1 MDIKR
6 EHYLQ
11 QLINKKDDGMIK
23 VITGIR
29 RCGKSYLL
37 DPLYRNHLLAEGVP
51 ANHIIKIEL
60 DRAINR
66 KYHNNP
72 EQLEQDI
79 LTMIKDS
86 DPYYLILDEI
96 QLVEG
101 FELVVNGLLHEQNL
115 DIYITGSNSKFLSSD
130 IITEFRGRGEQIHV
144 HPLSFSEFYAAS
156 NFDKTE
162 AWNEYITYGGMPL
175 NMFKKSDKEKATY
188 LKNLFEQTY
197 VRDITERHGIKRVD
211 VMDTLINI
219 LASSIGS
226 LTNPKRI
233 FETFKSKGEKE
244 LSLNTIISY
253 LSYAEDAFI
262 VKKASRYDI
271 KGRKYIGALQKY
283 YFSDL
288 GLRNARLNFRQ
299 QEESHLM
306 ENAIYNELI
315 MRGYNVDVGIVE
327 IRNGN
332 KKIQTE
338 VDFVCSFADN
348 ECYIQSSLNLAT
360 HEKTLQET
368 RPFMHIAD
376 NFKKIIIVKDRT
388 KPWVTEDGIQVIDII
403 DFLLDEKFLER

>member
-1 MDIKR
+1 
-6 EHYLQ
+6 
-11 QLINKKDDGMIK
+11 
-23 VITGIR
+23 
-29 RCGKSYLL
+29 
-37 DPLYRNHLLAEGVP
+37 
-51 ANHIIKIEL
+51 
-60 DRAINR
+60 
-66 KYHNNP
+66 
-72 EQLEQDI
+72 
-79 LTMIKDS
+79 
-86 DPYYLILDEI
+86 
-96 QLVEG
+96 
-101 FELVVNGLLHEQNL
+101 
-115 DIYITGSNSKFLSSD
+115 
-130 IITEFRGRGEQIHV
+130 
-144 HPLSFSEFYAAS
+144 
-156 NFDKTE
+156 
-162 AWNEYITYGGMPL
+162 
-175 NMFKKSDKEKATY
+175 MFKKSDKEKAAY

-262 VKKASRYDI
+262 VKKAARYDI

-315 MRGYNVDVGIVE
+315 MRGYNVDIGIVE

-332 KKIQTE
+332 KKSKQ
-338 VDFVCSFADN
+338 
-348 ECYIQSSLNLAT
+348 
-360 HEKTLQET
+360 K
-368 RPFMHIAD
+368 
-376 NFKKIIIVKDRT
+376 
-388 KPWVTEDGIQVIDII
+388 
-403 DFLLDEKFLER
+403 

>member
-175 NMFKKSDKEKATY
+175 NMFKKSDKEKAAY
-188 LKNLFEQTY
+188 LKICSSRLTFAILQSATESNAWTLWILLSIFLHLLSVHSQTLKEY
-197 VRDITERHGIKRVD
+197 LKHLKVKAKR
-211 VMDTLINI
+211 
-219 LASSIGS
+219 SC
-226 LTNPKRI
+226 
-233 FETFKSKGEKE
+233 
-244 LSLNTIISY
+244 
-253 LSYAEDAFI
+253 
-262 VKKASRYDI
+262 
-271 KGRKYIGALQKY
+271 
-283 YFSDL
+283 
-288 GLRNARLNFRQ
+288 
-299 QEESHLM
+299 H
-306 ENAIYNELI
+306 
-315 MRGYNVDVGIVE
+315 
-327 IRNGN
+327 
-332 KKIQTE
+332 
-338 VDFVCSFADN
+338 
-348 ECYIQSSLNLAT
+348 
-360 HEKTLQET
+360 
-368 RPFMHIAD
+368 
-376 NFKKIIIVKDRT
+376 
-388 KPWVTEDGIQVIDII
+388 
-403 DFLLDEKFLER
+403 

>member
-244 LSLNTIISY
+244 LSLNTIFSY

-338 VDFVCSFADN
+338 VDFVCNFADN
-348 ECYIQSSLNLAT
+348 KCYIQSSLNLAT

>member
-1 MDIKR
+1 
-6 EHYLQ
+6 
-11 QLINKKDDGMIK
+11 
-23 VITGIR
+23 
-29 RCGKSYLL
+29 
-37 DPLYRNHLLAEGVP
+37 
-51 ANHIIKIEL
+51 
-60 DRAINR
+60 
-66 KYHNNP
+66 
-72 EQLEQDI
+72 
-79 LTMIKDS
+79 
-86 DPYYLILDEI
+86 
-96 QLVEG
+96 
-101 FELVVNGLLHEQNL
+101 
-115 DIYITGSNSKFLSSD
+115 
-130 IITEFRGRGEQIHV
+130 
-144 HPLSFSEFYAAS
+144 
-156 NFDKTE
+156 
-162 AWNEYITYGGMPL
+162 
-175 NMFKKSDKEKATY
+175 MFKKSDKEKAAY

-197 VRDITERHGIKRVD
+197 VRDITERYGIKRVD

-253 LSYAEDAFI
+253 VSYVSYAEDAFI

-332 KKIQTE
+332 KKNPNRSRFCMQL
-338 VDFVCSFADN
+338 CR
-348 ECYIQSSLNLAT
+348 Q
-360 HEKTLQET
+360 
-368 RPFMHIAD
+368 
-376 NFKKIIIVKDRT
+376 
-388 KPWVTEDGIQVIDII
+388 
-403 DFLLDEKFLER
+403 

>member
-1 MDIKR
+1 
-6 EHYLQ
+6 
-11 QLINKKDDGMIK
+11 
-23 VITGIR
+23 
-29 RCGKSYLL
+29 
-37 DPLYRNHLLAEGVP
+37 
-51 ANHIIKIEL
+51 
-60 DRAINR
+60 
-66 KYHNNP
+66 
-72 EQLEQDI
+72 
-79 LTMIKDS
+79 
-86 DPYYLILDEI
+86 
-96 QLVEG
+96 
-101 FELVVNGLLHEQNL
+101 
-115 DIYITGSNSKFLSSD
+115 
-130 IITEFRGRGEQIHV
+130 
-144 HPLSFSEFYAAS
+144 
-156 NFDKTE
+156 
-162 AWNEYITYGGMPL
+162 MPL
-175 NMFKKSDKEKATY
+175 NMFKKSDKEKAAY

-338 VDFVCSFADN
+338 VDFVCNFADN
-348 ECYIQSSLNLAT
+348 KCYIQSSLNLVT